1 MHLSIRLGRMTT
13 DTRLRRLGRTDL
25 EVSPLN
31 LGGNP
36 FGWTADRDATFA
48 VLDAYRAAGGNFL
61 DTADVYNKWVPGHV
75 GGESESLI
83 GEWLASRRCRDE
95 FVVAT
100 KVGMGG
106 PDIGK
111 GLAKDQI
118 ARGSAAS
125 LRRLGVERI
134 DLYYAHEDDPATP
147 LIETMTAFDMLVR
160 AGKVRWVGGSNYTAS
175 RLKEA
180 LEVSKE
186 HGLAAYSVLQTR
198 YNLVKRDEYEGA
210 LATLCM
216 EHELGVCTFPAL
228 ASGFLTGKYPTDQK
242 AAGARAGNAQRFLDD
257 PAAVARLERVR
268 EVAGKHGAT
277 PAQIALA
284 WQLHKPFVT
293 APIAS
298 ATSAAQV
305 KELMGSLALEL
316 DADDLRRLDG

>member
-1 MHLSIRLGRMTT
+1 MKT
-13 DTRLRRLGRTDL
+13 DTRTRRLGGTDL

-75 GGESESLI
+75 GGESETLI
-83 GEWLASRRCRDE
+83 GEWLASRRCRDA
-95 FVVAT
+95 FIVAT

-111 GLAKDQI
+111 GLTNDQI
-118 ARGSAAS
+118 ARGCDAS
-125 LRRLGVERI
+125 LRRLGIERI

-147 LIETMTAFDMLVR
+147 LTETMTAFDALVR
-160 AGKVRWVGGSNYTAS
+160 AGKVRWLGGSNYTAP

-180 LEVSKE
+180 LDVSQE
-186 HGLAAYSVLQTR
+186 HGLAGYAVLQTR
-198 YNLVKRDEYEGA
+198 YNLVAREEYEGA
-210 LATLCM
+210 LAGVCTKRG
-216 EHELGVCTFPAL
+216 LGVCTFPAL

-242 AAGARAGNAQRFLDD
+242 AIGPRAGNAQRYLDD
-257 PAAVARLERVR
+257 PMAIARLERVR
-268 EVAGKHGAT
+268 AVANKHGAT
-277 PAQIALA
+277 PAQVAIA
-284 WQLHKPFVT
+284 WQLHNPLVT

-305 KELMGSLALEL
+305 KELMASIDLEL
-316 DADDLRRLDG
+316 DADDLQRLNA